1 MEELIEFILQAISIL
16 IPKRMQNWIM
26 RQNRILRMILQTIF
40 YLLAVSLC
48 VLICMLLFLLFCL
61 IANTFFGG
69 HYGIKDFEPSWVL
82 IAIMPLLLNAYLWY
96 QRQCYGNV
104 DNIAKYLKIKFA
116 GAYRMICSCVPFARK
131 IPVRKRREQRAL
143 AENDVW

>member
-16 IPKRMQNWIM
+16 IPKRTRNWIM
-26 RQNRILRMILQTIF
+26 RQNRILRMILQSIF

-69 HYGIKDFEPSWVL
+69 HYGIKDFGPSWVL
-82 IAIMPLLLNAYLWY
+82 TSIMFLLMNVYL
-96 QRQCYGNV
+96 
-104 DNIAKYLKIKFA
+104 
-116 GAYRMICSCVPFARK
+116 
-131 IPVRKRREQRAL
+131 
-143 AENDVW
+143 